1 MSNIWV
7 TPEGFQL
14 KTLQEYR
21 QELESI
27 YRDVFGEAV
36 DLSEEGPNGEI
47 ISKLALA
54 FSREAQGGQE
64 VWASHDPSQAEGA
77 ALDVVC
83 SLTGIKRL
91 AAGQGNAPCLLYA
104 ESPASVLVPAG
115 KQVRRVR
122 GALVYSLIGATTI
135 TPTSCR
141 DIYLNIPA
149 HLVGVTVTL
158 VTTFGTF
165 SVVTGL
171 TASATYAAMA
181 AAIRASGW
189 TGTAVAFGNA
199 SDAPDG
205 SVYTSQACLRLT
217 HTTQS
222 FGVTLDSPWA
232 LIGVGSYGV
241 FLCSSTGP
249 EYALAGEITEIVT
262 PVTGWT
268 KVYNQADAN
277 PGRNVETDDE
287 LRIRRAQTLRAGY
300 ATDDAIR
307 LNLLNSVPNIVTAM
321 VTSNR
326 SDVVDSD
333 GRPPHSYE
341 AVIEGGLD
349 SDIAAVLWK
358 VQPSGIQSVGL
369 LSAPTPDSMG
379 FIRYLN
385 FNRPE
390 TVYLWMR
397 VTYWLYDEEVFPSE
411 GEDQIK
417 SALLAW
423 AALEYTLGK
432 NVIPQRAY
440 GTVYTVAGIGRVV
453 VEAAI
458 TPGATDTPAY
468 TENTIAISGRQ
479 RASLALSRIVV
490 TRGT

>member
-1 MSNIWV
+1 MANIWV

-21 QELESI
+21 QDLEDI
-27 YRDVFGEAV
+27 YREVFGESV

-54 FSREAQGGQE
+54 WSKQAQGGQE
-64 VWASHDPSQAEGA
+64 VWANHDPSQAEGA
-77 ALDVVC
+77 GLDMVC

-91 AAGQGNAPCLLYA
+91 AAGQGNAPCLMYA
-104 ESPASVLVPAG
+104 ESTASVLVPAG

-122 GALVYSLIGATTI
+122 GALVYSLISDATI
-135 TPTSCR
+135 TTTACR
-141 DIYLNIPA
+141 DIYLRIPS
-149 HLVGVTVTL
+149 HVVGATVTL

-165 SVVTGL
+165 SVITGL
-171 TASATYAAMA
+171 TPEATYAAMA
-181 AAIRASGW
+181 AAIVASGW
-189 TGTAVAFGNA
+189 TGVAVAFA
-199 SDAPDG
+199 SSGDAPANA
-205 SVYTSQACLRLT
+205 VYTSQACLRLT
-217 HTTQS
+217 HETQS
-222 FGVTLDSPWA
+222 FGVTVGSPWA

-241 FLCSSTGP
+241 FLCSTTGP

-262 PVTGWT
+262 PVSGWT
-268 KVYNQADAN
+268 KVYNQVDAN
-277 PGRNVETDDE
+277 PGRNVETDAE

-326 SDVVDSD
+326 SDYVDSE

-349 SDIAAVLWK
+349 TDVADVLWK
-358 VQPSGIQSVGL
+358 VQPSGIQSVGE
-369 LSAPTPDSMG
+369 LSAPAIDSMG
-379 FIRYLN
+379 ITRYLR

-397 VTYWLYDEEVFPSE
+397 VTYWLYDEEVFPDE
-411 GEDQIK
+411 GETQIK
-417 SALLAW
+417 QSLLDW

-432 NVIPQRAY
+432 NVIPQRAL
-440 GTVYTVAGIGRVV
+440 GTIYTVAGIGRVV
-453 VEAAI
+453 VEVAL
-458 TPGATDTPAY
+458 TPGPTGTPVY
-468 TENTIAISGRQ
+468 TENTLDVSGRQ
-479 RASLALSRIVV
+479 RASLALSRLTVV
-490 TRGT
+490 RGT